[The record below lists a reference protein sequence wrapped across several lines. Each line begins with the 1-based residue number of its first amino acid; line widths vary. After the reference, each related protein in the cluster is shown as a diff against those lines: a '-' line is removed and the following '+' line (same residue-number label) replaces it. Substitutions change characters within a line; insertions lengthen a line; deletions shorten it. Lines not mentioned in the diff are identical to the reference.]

1 MIDIPAEVGAAVRMA
16 TTLGVFGGMFAWL
29 AWFLGTTLGKR
40 TAPLE
45 RRVIH
50 GIGTGTVAGLVL
62 GGFSLAA

>member
-1 MIDIPAEVGAAVRMA
+1 MIEIPTEVESAVRIA

-29 AWFLGTTLGKR
+29 AWFVGGALGKR

-50 GIGTGTVAGLVL
+50 GIGTGAVAGLVL